1 MRRLDVNAA
10 EEHDERELTSR
21 EQDES
26 LRAQAPA
33 ILEGIIA
40 AAQNIEEE
48 QQTITIQRAGKAYF
62 RLVIR
67 PVPEAEAK
75 ACRKKCTRYVKSKA
89 YGIKVPEEMDRTKY
103 TSMLIYAATVNRE
116 ETWDNKALWKALENR
131 YPIVTGWETVD
142 QVLLSGEKERVM
154 DLIDTLSGYT
164 DDDEFELTETIKN

>member
-10 EEHDERELTSR
+10 EEHEERELTSR

-62 RLVIR
+62 RL
-67 PVPEAEAK
+67 
-75 ACRKKCTRYVKSKA
+75 
-89 YGIKVPEEMDRTKY
+89 G
-103 TSMLIYAATVNRE
+103 
-116 ETWDNKALWKALENR
+116 
-131 YPIVTGWETVD
+131 YPP
-142 QVLLSGEKERVM
+142 SA
-154 DLIDTLSGYT
+154 
-164 DDDEFELTETIKN
+164 